1 MSQKRVVGSYVK
13 TLKKDSFFC
22 NTQGVSLTE
31 LMVCLATGAIVFA
44 AMLDTLNIVQTH
56 AARQQRTLVH
66 QQDLRLGLEVFEQ
79 EVRLAVPDSIVTASP
94 DKFLFLANVNAQRT
108 TTTSA
113 VVPGQSVVAVQDGSG
128 WGEGKT
134 VTLCGHQACE
144 VHRLSRAGQRY
155 QLSLA
160 EPVGRALPAG
170 ASAEVSN
177 QIMYYTKLDEKGA
190 MNVMRMVDGGANV
203 LIGGLK
209 GAYFSYRDKH
219 GHPTDVPLRVRRV
232 VVEIEPSDSPLRV
245 VREISLRS

>member
-1 MSQKRVVGSYVK
+1 MSQKRVDGSAVK
-13 TLKKDSFFC
+13 ALKIGAFFC
-22 NTQGVSLTE
+22 NTQGVTLIE
-31 LMVCLATGAIVFA
+31 LMVCLATGAIVLA
-44 AMLDTLNIVQTH
+44 AVLDTLNIVQTH

-79 EVRLAVPDSIVTASP
+79 EVRLAVADSIVTASP

-113 VVPGQSVVAVQDGSG
+113 LVPGQSVIAVQDGSG

-160 EPVGRALPAG
+160 EPVGLALPAG

-177 QIMYYTKLDEKGA
+177 RVLYYTKRDEKGA
-190 MNVMRMVDGGANV
+190 LHVMRMVDGGANV

-209 GAYFSYRDKH
+209 EAYFSYRDKY
-219 GHPTDVPLRVRRV
+219 GHATEVPSRVKRV
-232 VVEIEPSDSPLRV
+232 VVEIEPSDSARRV
-245 VREISLRS
+245 VREVSLRS